1 MRGPY
6 SDYAAPPIYISP
18 ESSGPRPGV
27 RFSPQE
33 LFQLGVAI
41 LALSAALTLANFS
54 ALRAFYLSSQLPLL
68 IGLWFSGALV
78 AVGSGVGLHEI
89 SHKIVAQRYGHWAEF
104 RYNLRGLGLS
114 FVFALFGFLIP
125 IPLLGGIG
133 ARTAIVAL
141 VVYSL
146 LPILQNTY
154 AGIRSVDPAV
164 SEAATALGMTDRQK
178 LASVELPLALPVVLA
193 GVRIAVVVGI
203 GLATIAAAIGAG
215 GLGVLIYRGVAT
227 VDHRLILAGAV
238 PAAILAL
245 ASDFVLGRIER
256 RWGPKA

>member
-1 MRGPY
+1 MSELARFFWERRGEI
-6 SDYAAPPIYISP
+6 AALTAQHLLLVAASASIAIAI
-18 ESSGPRPGV
+18 GV
-27 RFSPQE
+27 P
-33 LFQLGVAI
+33 LGVALTRRPR
-41 LALSAALTLANFS
+41 LARPVLGAANVVQTIPSL
-54 ALRAFYLSSQLPLL
+54 
-68 IGLWFSGALV
+68 
-78 AVGSGVGLHEI
+78 
-89 SHKIVAQRYGHWAEF
+89 
-104 RYNLRGLGLS
+104 
-114 FVFALFGFLIP
+114 ALFGFLIP

-164 SEAATALGMTDRQK
+164 SEAATGLGMTDRQK
-178 LASVELPLALPVVLA
+178 LASVELPLAFPVVLA
-193 GVRIAVVVGI
+193 GIRIAVVVGI

-238 PAAILAL
+238 PAALLAL
-245 ASDFVLGRIER
+245 AFDFLLGRLEK
-256 RWGPKA
+256 RWGPGA